1 MFEQAIYNEIE
12 NNFTL
17 TGFDLNFGFG
27 EVPENDQAPYI
38 AQFSLNTSGDSQVL
52 CNENDFSDGTA
63 FIQWNVYH
71 PNASNAFYIKREL
84 MKFIGQIKVLSFD
97 SVEYMIQL
105 NESESSPSG
114 GYNNGLFAEV
124 VARSFTYNI

>member
-1 MFEQAIYNEIE
+1 MFEQAIFEYIKG
-12 NNFTL
+12 NFTV
-17 TGFDLNFGFG
+17 TGFDFNFGFG
-27 EVPENDQAPYI
+27 EVPENNQAPYI
-38 AQFSLNTSGDSQVL
+38 AQFSLNTSGDAVML
-52 CNENDFSDGTA
+52 CNENDFTDGVA

-84 MKFIGQIKVLSFD
+84 MKFIGQLKVVSLN